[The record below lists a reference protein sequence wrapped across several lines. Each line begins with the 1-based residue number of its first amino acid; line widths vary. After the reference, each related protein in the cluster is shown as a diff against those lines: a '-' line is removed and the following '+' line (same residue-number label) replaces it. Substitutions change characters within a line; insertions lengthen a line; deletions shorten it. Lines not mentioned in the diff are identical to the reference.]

1 MVNLLQY
8 PVLDRVKILH
18 CFKSGLTCPYLDDLF
33 NVVDEDLAVADV
45 TGVERLFGGFDDLA
59 DGDGADNYVDL
70 YLRQQVRLDLNA
82 AVVFGLAL
90 LGAAAQHVGDG
101 HTSD

>member
-1 MVNLLQY
+1 MQWWA
-8 PVLDRVKILH
+8 LDGIEILH

-33 NVVDEDLAVADV
+33 NVIDEDLAVADV

-59 DGDGADNYVDL
+59 DGDGADYYVDL

-82 AVVFGLAL
+82 RGC
-90 LGAAAQHVGDG
+90 
-101 HTSD
+101 